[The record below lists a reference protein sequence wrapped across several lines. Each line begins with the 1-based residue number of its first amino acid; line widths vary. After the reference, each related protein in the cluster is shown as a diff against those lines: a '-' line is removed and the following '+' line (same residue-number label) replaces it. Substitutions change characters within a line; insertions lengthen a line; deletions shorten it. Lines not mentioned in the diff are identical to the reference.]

1 MRAVTLPSPLIE
13 AQHQD
18 KPWGS
23 ETIFADGSHGY
34 VGKVIHVRQGHAL
47 SRQFHVAKTETMH
60 VIAGVGVLEHGSV
73 GDLDET
79 PVAAGDTVHLPAGVV
94 HRMIALTDLT
104 FVEASTAAPGWRDD
118 VVRLHDA
125 YGREGT
131 NAP

>member
-79 PVAAGDTVHLPAGVV
+79 PVAAGDTVHLPA
-94 HRMIALTDLT
+94 DLT

-118 VVRLHDA
+118 VVRLHDE